1 MKKAIFTAVLLSA
14 VLALAFVSCG
24 TSPERMEHIS
34 QVSREIDA
42 GDYYVTQFNS
52 FRDPAQQRNE
62 SRPIRPTALAFS
74 TTRSGGSRSSENKY
88 RPFRTSRPSWIRAEA
103 PSEQD
108 IDRAIAAYEAALR
121 LEPSGTW
128 VLRGEVADDY
138 LYPPEGGIQAR
149 LENARRIKQQWLTVE
164 KPQRE
169 QQAARVLSTNISIR
183 DFNAGITREDANY
196 IYSTVRGQ
204 NYVVDKATRSNYQV
218 WVNSAWQPANVGTA
232 EERQDIA
239 PNPTPNNPNDFDILQ
254 NAQGTIT
261 IRGYTGTRINVVIP
275 ETISGVRVTGI
286 ANSAFARKSI
296 LSVVIP
302 NTVTSIEI
310 AAFIESTELR
320 SVVLPNGITKI
331 DQKTF
336 EGCRALQSI
345 TIPNSVTII
354 EREAFKNCGLTSV
367 TLSNRLEAIGQEAFR
382 NNKITSIQLPNSL
395 QWIGLYAFYNNQI
408 TNLVIPGSVVGL
420 AYFSFGENPLSSL
433 VIPASLARYRY
444 GEGGFRGAFSNQSNR
459 TQNQTT
465 LTRVTLPANVDDLNL
480 DGQEFGDS
488 YYNFEDSLINFY
500 RSQNKR
506 AGTYVKENRIWR
518 VQ

>member
-1 MKKAIFTAVLLSA
+1 MKKTIFMTVLLSA
-14 VLALAFVSCG
+14 VLALMFSSC
-24 TSPERMEHIS
+24 
-34 QVSREIDA
+34 VSRQEQEA
-42 GDYYVTQFNS
+42 LPAFQRERQERWQPNS
-52 FRDPAQQRNE
+52 ASTRMRDE
-62 SRPIRPTALAFS
+62 D
-74 TTRSGGSRSSENKY
+74 E
-88 RPFRTSRPSWIRAEA
+88 
-103 PSEQD
+103 
-108 IDRAIAAYEAALR
+108 R
-121 LEPSGTW
+121 LETQQAN
-128 VLRGEVADDY
+128 RQAQERQQA
-138 LYPPEGGIQAR
+138 EQAR
-149 LENARRIKQQWLTVE
+149 
-164 KPQRE
+164 
-169 QQAARVLSTNISIR
+169 QQAEQAEI
-183 DFNAGITREDANY
+183 AN
-196 IYSTVRGQ
+196 T
-204 NYVVDKATRSNYQV
+204 
-218 WVNSAWQPANVGTA
+218 
-232 EERQDIA
+232 
-239 PNPTPNNPNDFDILQ
+239 TPNSPNDFDILQ

-261 IRGYTGTRINVVIP
+261 IRGYTGTRRGVVIP

-286 ANSAFARKSI
+286 ANSAFARKPI

-310 AAFIESTELR
+310 AAFIECTELS

-354 EREAFKNCGLTSV
+354 EREAFMNCGLTSV

-395 QWIGLYAFYNNQI
+395 QWIGYYAFYNNQI
-408 TNLVIPGSVVGL
+408 TNLVIPGSVVYL
-420 AYFSFGENPLSSL
+420 FRQSFGANPLSSL
-433 VIPASLARYRY
+433 VIPASLARYEYRVC
-444 GEGGFRGAFSNQSNR
+444 GFRGAFSNQSNR